1 MCGPVRWTVYGVECG
16 LFEDAAHVFVSVLFG
31 GCVQVQV
38 LRSGSDH
45 DNDHRQPD
53 NHIAVRADQHVDIFD
68 EYVHD
73 VNNHQQHV
81 HHDDHAGT
89 DDDDLQSA
97 ATTDHDDSN
106 SDYNVDHQWSG
117 NFQHFDVYV
126 DLVHDVNQYLDDVVH
141 NHVHDNEYND
151 LDNHD
156 HTRSDNHDVQ
166 STAATNHDDSCSD
179 HDVHNERSRHDE
191 HDDVDN
197 HNIHFNDHD
206 DEGTN
211 DLFIALDIHDFDVD
225 QQHDHI
231 DQHDIDIQYDH
242 HHYEG
247 ADDILHVLEQF
258 DVIDIDQHIDRHT
271 IHIHHMDAGSSV
283 VFTSGLRQLCD

>member
-1 MCGPVRWTVYGVECG
+1 VYRVECG

-97 ATTDHDDSN
+97 ATTDHDDGR
-106 SDYNVDHQWSG
+106 SDHNVDDQWSG
-117 NFQHFDVYV
+117 NFQHIDVHV
-126 DLVHDVNQYLDDVVH
+126 DLVHDVNQYLDNVVH
-141 NHVHDNEYND
+141 NHIHDNEYND

-211 DLFIALDIHDFDVD
+211 DLVIVLDIHDFDVD
-225 QQHDHI
+225 QQHNHVH
-231 DQHDIDIQYDH
+231 QHDIDIQYDH
-242 HHYEG
+242 HDYEG
-247 ADDILHVLEQF
+247 ADDIVLDQF

>member
-1 MCGPVRWTVYGVECG
+1 VLQRIRQHPGVVQRAVCRPVRWTVYRVECG
-16 LFEDAAHVFVSVLFG
+16 LFEDATDVFVSVLFG

-53 NHIAVRADQHVDIFD
+53 NDIAFRADQHVDIFNK
-68 EYVHD
+68 YVLD
-73 VNNHQQHV
+73 VDNHQQHV

-97 ATTDHDDSN
+97 ATTDHHDGGPDHDVDD
-106 SDYNVDHQWSG
+106 QWSG
-117 NFQHFDVYV
+117 NVQHIHVH
-126 DLVHDVNQYLDDVVH
+126 LVHDVNQYLDHFVH
-141 NHVHDNEYND
+141 NDVHDDFEYDD

-166 STAATNHDDSCSD
+166 STAATYHDDGRSD
-179 HDVHNERSRHDE
+179 HDVH
-191 HDDVDN
+191 
-197 HNIHFNDHD
+197 
-206 DEGTN
+206 
-211 DLFIALDIHDFDVD
+211 

-242 HHYEG
+242 HES

-258 DVIDIDQHIDRHT
+258 DVVDIDHHIDRHT

-283 VFTSGLRQLCD
+283 VFTPGLRQLCD

>member
-141 NHVHDNEYND
+141 N
-151 LDNHD
+151 
-156 HTRSDNHDVQ
+156 
-166 STAATNHDDSCSD
+166 
-179 HDVHNERSRHDE
+179 ERSRHDE

-283 VFTSGLRQLCD
+283 VFTPGLRQLCD

>member
-1 MCGPVRWTVYGVECG
+1 VYGVECG

-38 LRSGSDH
+38 LRSGSDY
-45 DNDHRQPD
+45 DDHWQPD
-53 NHIAVRADQHVDIFD
+53 NDIAFRADQHVDIFNK
-68 EYVHD
+68 YVLD
-73 VNNHQQHV
+73 VDNHQQHV

-89 DDDDLQSA
+89 DDDHVQSA
-97 ATTDHDDSN
+97 ATTDHYDGGPDHDVDD
-106 SDYNVDHQWSG
+106 QWSG
-117 NFQHFDVYV
+117 NFQHIHVHV

-141 NHVHDNEYND
+141 NHIHDDEYD

-156 HTRSDNHDVQ
+156 HARSDDHDVQ
-166 STAATNHDDSCSD
+166 STAATHHDDSRSD
-179 HDVHNERSRHDE
+179 HDVHNERSRYDE

-211 DLFIALDIHDFDVD
+211 DLFIVLDIHDFDVD

-283 VFTSGLRQLCD
+283 VFTPGLRQLCD

>member
-53 NHIAVRADQHVDIFD
+53 NDIAFRADQHVDIFNK
-68 EYVHD
+68 YVLD
-73 VNNHQQHV
+73 VDNHQQHV

-97 ATTDHDDSN
+97 ATTDHHDGGP
-106 SDYNVDHQWSG
+106 DYDVDHQWSW
-117 NFQHFDVYV
+117 NFQHI

-141 NHVHDNEYND
+141 NHIHDDEYD

-156 HTRSDNHDVQ
+156 HARSDDHDVQ
-166 STAATNHDDSCSD
+166 STAATHHDDSRSD
-179 HDVHNERSRHDE
+179 HDVHNERSRYDE

-197 HNIHFNDHD
+197 HNVYFNDHD

-211 DLFIALDIHDFDVD
+211 DLVIVLDIHDFDVD
-225 QQHDHI
+225 QQHNHVH
-231 DQHDIDIQYDH
+231 QHDIDIQYDH
-242 HHYEG
+242 HDYEG
-247 ADDILHVLEQF
+247 ADDIVLDQF

-283 VFTSGLRQLCD
+283 VFTPGLRQLCD